1 MRGSTVPQGP
11 PGGESGGRL
20 AARVGRLEAEL
31 AETRRV
37 NADLVRRLEQLETKL
52 RAQPQEVAGPG
63 RSRGEQRGSH
73 FASVYPA
80 FQDHFRGSEA
90 EITGRLTAY
99 LPDIDRLVGAGG
111 VVDIGPGRGEWL
123 TLLRE
128 HGTACYGIDV
138 NLACIAAC
146 QAKGL
151 EVVHTEAAPHLLG
164 LPTGSLDMV
173 TAFHVIEHLD
183 IDELLELIGAAHH
196 ALRPG
201 GCLLVETPNPT
212 NVVMAACDF
221 YNDPTHRAP
230 LPPDLTEYLVGAA
243 GFGAIEVRHLHPRQ
257 DRLHELQEEAS
268 QGASPLLAETVA
280 QRFFGPQDYAVLG
293 YRRTPKTQ
301 SAKR

>member
-1 MRGSTVPQGP
+1 VMGSTVPPGP
-11 PGGESGGRL
+11 PSGEGGRRL

-37 NADLVRRLEQLETKL
+37 NADLVRRLEQLETRL
-52 RAQPQEVAGPG
+52 RAQPQDVAGPG
-63 RSRGEQRGSH
+63 RSGREQRGSR

-80 FQDHFRGSEA
+80 FQNRFRGSEA
-90 EITGRLTAY
+90 EITGRLAAY
-99 LPDIDRLVGAGG
+99 LPDIDRLVGPGG

-123 TLLRE
+123 TLLHD
-128 HGTACYGIDV
+128 HGTAGYGIDV
-138 NLACIAAC
+138 NVACIAAC

-151 EVVHTEAAPHLLG
+151 EVVHTEAAPHLRG

-173 TAFHVIEHLD
+173 TAFHVIEHLH
-183 IDELLELIGAAHH
+183 IDELLELLGAAHH

-212 NVVMAACDF
+212 NLVMAACDF

-230 LPPDLTEYLVGAA
+230 LPPDLTEYLVEAA
-243 GFGAIEVRHLHPRQ
+243 GFEAIEVRHLHPRQ
-257 DRLHELQEEAS
+257 DRLHELQEEARHS
-268 QGASPLLAETVA
+268 ASPLLAEAVA

-293 YRRTPKTQ
+293 YRPTPKT
-301 SAKR
+301 

>member
-1 MRGSTVPQGP
+1 MRGPTVPQGP
-11 PGGESGGRL
+11 PRGEGGGRL
-20 AARVGRLEAEL
+20 AARVVRLEAEL

-52 RAQPQEVAGPG
+52 RAQPQDVAGPG

-80 FQDHFRGSEA
+80 FQDRFRGSEA
-90 EITGRLTAY
+90 EITRRLAAAY

-128 HGTACYGIDV
+128 HGIAGYGIDV
-138 NLACIAAC
+138 NVACIAAC

-151 EVVHTEAAPHLLG
+151 EVVHTEAAPHLQG
-164 LPTGSLDMV
+164 LPMGSLDMV

-212 NVVMAACDF
+212 NLVMAACDF

-243 GFGAIEVRHLHPRQ
+243 GFEAIEVRHLHPRQ
-257 DRLHELQEEAS
+257 DRLHELQEEARQS
-268 QGASPLLAETVA
+268 ASPLLAETVA
-280 QRFFGPQDYAVLG
+280 QRFFGPQDYAVLS
-293 YRRTPKTQ
+293 YRPTPRT
-301 SAKR
+301 

>member
-1 MRGSTVPQGP
+1 MPTSCVGWSSSKPSSGLNPKTSPALADRRG
-11 PGGESGGRL
+11 
-20 AARVGRLEAEL
+20 A
-31 AETRRV
+31 
-37 NADLVRRLEQLETKL
+37 
-52 RAQPQEVAGPG
+52 
-63 RSRGEQRGSH
+63 QRGSH

-80 FQDHFRGSEA
+80 FQDRFRGSEA
-90 EITGRLTAY
+90 EITGRLAAY

-128 HGTACYGIDV
+128 HGTAGYGIDV
-138 NLACIAAC
+138 NVACIAAC

-151 EVVHTEAAPHLLG
+151 DVVHTEATPHLLG

-183 IDELLELIGAAHH
+183 IDELLELIAAAHH

-212 NVVMAACDF
+212 NLVMAACDF

-257 DRLHELQEEAS
+257 DRLHELQEEARPS
-268 QGASPLLAETVA
+268 ASPLLAEAVA

-293 YRRTPKTQ
+293 YRPTPKL
-301 SAKR
+301 

>member
-1 MRGSTVPQGP
+1 MGPTVPQSP
-11 PGGESGGRL
+11 PRGEGGGRL

-52 RAQPQEVAGPG
+52 EARAQDVAGPG

-80 FQDHFRGSEA
+80 FQDRFRGSEA
-90 EITGRLTAY
+90 EITARLAAAY

-128 HGTACYGIDV
+128 HGITGYGIDV
-138 NLACIAAC
+138 NVACIAAC

-164 LPTGSLDMV
+164 LPMGSLDMV

-212 NVVMAACDF
+212 NLVMAACDF

-243 GFGAIEVRHLHPRQ
+243 GFGAIEVRLLHPRQ
-257 DRLHELQEEAS
+257 DRLHELQEEAG
-268 QGASPLLAETVA
+268 QGGSPLLAEAVA

-293 YRRTPKTQ
+293 YRPTPKT
-301 SAKR
+301 

>member
-1 MRGSTVPQGP
+1 
-11 PGGESGGRL
+11 
-20 AARVGRLEAEL
+20 
-31 AETRRV
+31 V
-37 NADLVRRLEQLETKL
+37 NANLVRRLEQLETKL
-52 RAQPQEVAGPG
+52 RAQPQDDAGPG
-63 RSRGEQRGSH
+63 RSRGEQCGSH

-80 FQDHFRGSEA
+80 FQDRFRGSEA
-90 EITGRLTAY
+90 EITGRLAAAY

-128 HGTACYGIDV
+128 HGTAGYGIDV
-138 NLACIAAC
+138 NVACIAAC

-212 NVVMAACDF
+212 NLVMAACDF

-257 DRLHELQEEAS
+257 DRLHELQEEAG
-268 QGASPLLAETVA
+268 QGASPLLAEAVA
-280 QRFFGPQDYAVLG
+280 QHFFGPQDYAVLG

-301 SAKR
+301 STKR